1 MSSITG
7 LKKGTFTSIDNSGE
21 IRLGTEINPGTAG
34 QVIISAGA
42 DEPVIWGTAAGHIA
56 NPLTMGANVSLTSG
70 NPSYDGTLAETI
82 NATDTNTQLNL
93 TGGNGVSVVNTGG
106 LNRTITTDN
115 DGTTINN
122 TGGTGTQNQVL
133 KVPNALTSG
142 TNISFSSGTT
152 YDGSAAITINS
163 TAPSFSAGKGISI
176 TGGVIATKNDG
187 TTITNTSGTNE
198 VLKVPNTLTIN
209 GTTYDGSV
217 ARAFTLPVAPIPNA
231 DLQNSSLTLGNT
243 SCALGSTTSTIE
255 ELELDDCLGISMDS
269 ANINLN
275 GGDVIGIDDLTFQSS
290 AGSSLMTGN
299 PSAGN
304 PTTMTNFDLTDSSNI
319 IHPPNVFD
327 VAGDLRMS
335 IEMGNFFPNDD
346 NSFFNLGVEDDFT
359 SATNGRLKVLTSSLE
374 VCGYFIIPNNY
385 TATACRI
392 DITNSSGL
400 SVSRAIMC
408 ESVQTY
414 GGTGFTSLNFAGSS
428 NAEFSFTTTMT
439 GASDRIMLIKV
450 FTTSTSDHIGG
461 GYIKLTR

>member
-7 LKKGTFTSIDNSGE
+7 LKTGKFTSINNSGE
-21 IRLGTEINPGTAG
+21 IRLGDEINPGTAG

-42 DEPVIWGTAAGHIA
+42 DEPVVWGTAAGHIA
-56 NPLTMGANVSLTSG
+56 NPLTMGANLSLASG

-93 TGGNGVSVVNTGG
+93 TGGSGVSVVNTGG

-122 TGGTGTQNQVL
+122 TGGTGAQNQVL

-187 TTITNTSGTNE
+187 TTITNTSGTNV

-209 GTTYDGSV
+209 G
-217 ARAFTLPVAPIPNA
+217 
-231 DLQNSSLTLGNT
+231 NSSLTLGNT

-255 ELELDDCLGISMDS
+255 ELELDACLGITMDGT
-269 ANINLN
+269 NIDLD
-275 GGDVIGIDDLTFQSS
+275 GGDVVGIDDLTFQSS
-290 AGSSLMTGN
+290 AGASAMTGN

-304 PTTMTNFDLTDSSNI
+304 PTTMTNFDLTSSTNI

-346 NSFFNLGVEDDFT
+346 NSFFNIGVEDDL
-359 SATNGRLKVLTSSLE
+359 SAKIHGTLKVLTSSLE

-385 TATACRI
+385 TATAIRI
-392 DITNSSGL
+392 DVTNSGGAA
-400 SVSRAIMC
+400 VSRSLRADSII
-408 ESVQTY
+408 TY
-414 GGTGFTSLNFAGSS
+414 GATGFTNLVS
-428 NAEFSFTTTMT
+428 TTTGAEQTLTSSMA
-439 GASDRIMLIKV
+439 GASDRIMLIKIT
-450 FTTSTSDHIGG
+450 TTSTTDHIRG

>member
-7 LKKGTFTSIDNSGE
+7 LKTGNFTSVNNSGE

-42 DEPVIWGTAAGHIA
+42 DEPAVWGTAAGHIA
-56 NPLTMGANVSLTSG
+56 NPLTMGTNLSLASG
-70 NPSYDGTLAETI
+70 NPSYDGTVAETI
-82 NATDTNTQLNL
+82 NATVPTF
-93 TGGNGVSVVNTGG
+93 TGGNGIDITGT
-106 LNRTITTDN
+106 TISTDN

-133 KVPNALTSG
+133 KVPNALTAG
-142 TNISFSSGTT
+142 TNISFSAGTT

-163 TAPSFSAGKGISI
+163 SAPTFSAGKGIDI
-176 TGGVIATKNDG
+176 TAGTISTDNDG
-187 TTITNTSGTNE
+187 TTINNTGGTGAQNQ

-243 SCALGSTTSTIE
+243 TCTLGTTTSTIE
-255 ELELDDCLGISMDS
+255 ELELDACLGITMDG
-269 ANINLN
+269 ANIDLD
-275 GGDVIGIDDLTFQSS
+275 GGDVVGIDDLTFQSS
-290 AGSSLMTGN
+290 AGASAMTGN

-304 PTTMTNFDLTDSSNI
+304 PTTMTNFDLSSSTNI

-335 IEMGNFFPNDD
+335 IEMGNFYPNDD
-346 NSFFNLGVEDDFT
+346 SSFFQIGVEDDLST
-359 SATNGRLKVLTSSLE
+359 KIHGTLKVLTSSLE
-374 VCGYFIIPNNY
+374 VCGYFIIPANY
-385 TATACRI
+385 TATALRV
-392 DITNSSGL
+392 DVVGSTGA
-400 SVSRAIMC
+400 SVSRTITAA
-408 ESVQTY
+408 SVITY
-414 GGTGFTSLNFAGSS
+414 GSTGFTSLVTTTT
-428 NAEFSFTTTMT
+428 NAEQTLTTTMA
-439 GASDRIMLIKV
+439 GASDRIMLIKI
-450 FTTSTSDHIGG
+450 FTTSTTDHIRG

>member
-7 LKKGTFTSIDNSGE
+7 LKTGNFTSVNNSGE

-42 DEPVIWGTAAGHIA
+42 DEPAVWGTAAGHIA
-56 NPLTMGANVSLTSG
+56 NPLTMGTNLSLASG
-70 NPSYDGTLAETI
+70 NPSYDGTVAETI
-82 NATDTNTQLNL
+82 NATVPTF
-93 TGGNGVSVVNTGG
+93 TGGNGIDITGT
-106 LNRTITTDN
+106 TISTDN

-133 KVPNALTSG
+133 KVPNALTAG
-142 TNISFSSGTT
+142 TNISFSAGTT

-163 TAPSFSAGKGISI
+163 SAPTFSAGKGIDI
-176 TGGVIATKNDG
+176 TAGTISTDNDG
-187 TTITNTSGTNE
+187 TTINNTGGTGAQNQ

-243 SCALGSTTSTIE
+243 TCTLGTTTSTIE
-255 ELELDDCLGISMDS
+255 ELELDACLGITMDG
-269 ANINLN
+269 ANIDLD
-275 GGDVIGIDDLTFQSS
+275 GGDVVGIDDLTFQSS
-290 AGSSLMTGN
+290 AGASAMTGN

-304 PTTMTNFDLTDSSNI
+304 PTTMTNFDLSSSTNI

-335 IEMGNFFPNDD
+335 IEMGNFYPNDD
-346 NSFFNLGVEDDFT
+346 SSFFQIGVEDDLST
-359 SATNGRLKVLTSSLE
+359 KIHGTLKVLTSSLE
-374 VCGYFIIPNNY
+374 VCGYFIIPQNY
-385 TATACRI
+385 TATAVRI
-392 DITNSSGL
+392 DVVGSTGA
-400 SVSRAIMC
+400 SVSRTITID
-408 ESVQTY
+408 SVNTY
-414 GGTGFTSLNFAGSS
+414 GGVGFTAIGSITS
-428 NAEFSFTTTMT
+428 NSEQTLTTTMT
-439 GASDRIMLIKV
+439 GASDRIMLITIK
-450 FTTSTSDHIGG
+450 TTSTTDHIRG